1 MNKQRLIE
9 KRILLRH
16 RIIAQRL
23 RDSPDAILGHARNN
37 LQRWR
42 LAYQDEA
49 CPQWL
54 DEWNTLLTGPLPAL
68 LTILTSATEDAA
80 RLRSS
85 SPFAGIISARERW
98 KLLKTPAH
106 ENE

>member
-23 RDSPDAILGHARNN
+23 HDSPDVILGHARNN

-49 CPQWL
+49 YPRWL
-54 DEWNTLLTGPLPAL
+54 DEWDTLLKGPLPAL
-68 LTILTSATEDAA
+68 LTVLTSATEDAA

-98 KLLKTPAH
+98 ELMKTAAH